1 MQNTSLLN
9 ITICTFSFICVT
21 CCTICLLCAFC
32 KMNRGCKIDFQA
44 NADTAEYAEINGAPK
59 IYECT
64 SSETVTLST
73 KPMTILN
80 ARYSLLS
87 YIAAVQCIFFMYFV
101 AHISLFELGLLLFD
115 RWTKVK
121 K

>member
-1 MQNTSLLN
+1 
-9 ITICTFSFICVT
+9 
-21 CCTICLLCAFC
+21 
-32 KMNRGCKIDFQA
+32 MNRGCKIDFQA

-73 KPMTILN
+73 KPMTMLN
-80 ARYSLLS
+80 AIHTIL
-87 YIAAVQCIFFMYFV
+87 I
-101 AHISLFELGLLLFD
+101 ELGLLLFD

-121 K
+121 I

>member
-1 MQNTSLLN
+1 
-9 ITICTFSFICVT
+9 
-21 CCTICLLCAFC
+21 
-32 KMNRGCKIDFQA
+32 MNRGCKIDFQA

-80 ARYSLLS
+80 ARYSLSS
-87 YIAAVQCIFFMYFV
+87 YIVAVQCIFFMYFV
-101 AHISLFELGLLLFD
+101 AHIYLFELGLLLFD

>member
-1 MQNTSLLN
+1 
-9 ITICTFSFICVT
+9 
-21 CCTICLLCAFC
+21 
-32 KMNRGCKIDFQA
+32 MNRGCKIYFQA

-80 ARYSLLS
+80 AMYSLSS
-87 YIAAVQCIFFMYFV
+87 YIAAVQCISLLIYLYLNWDFFY
-101 AHISLFELGLLLFD
+101 LTDGQ
-115 RWTKVK
+115 K
-121 K
+121 